1 MKKYLLCI
9 FIIISLLCF
18 NGCSLFEEYYPEEE
32 LFVRSGFDTHI
43 YQYSGDV
50 KIYDGV
56 DHSDSL
62 VLRNEDG
69 EFGKELFIDSYTIL
83 EGHFQFFAWNDFKL
97 FILKNGLF
105 YVFDIKSYSYP
116 PVDDD
121 GNETFEFSVYTK
133 EDFKALYPDYQ
144 SYDWVKCTSPENFNE
159 DLNTERTWIVNSHTP
174 FSIPENAILREY
186 TEYTEDIDGKNLIK
200 GKISICTDRASL
212 KFDELLM
219 NTWIN
224 PIKDDKYFD
233 KLNKYVFE
241 EDFLVYN
248 DDFYYFYDNEK
259 IGDKDTDTYYHDYL
273 KIFAYDAE
281 RMILYFYI
289 CY

>member
-18 NGCSLFEEYYPEEE
+18 NGCSLFDSYYPEEE

-69 EFGKELFIDSYTIL
+69 EFEKEPFIDSYTIL
-83 EGHFQFFAWNDFKL
+83 DGHFQYFAWDDYKL
-97 FILKNGLF
+97 FILKNNLY

-121 GNETFEFSVYTK
+121 GNKNYELLMYTEEEFR
-133 EDFKALYPDYQ
+133 ALYPYYT
-144 SYDWVKCTSPENFNE
+144 SFEWIKCITPDNSEE
-159 DLNTERTWIVNSHTP
+159 DLSIERKWMLSKLLP
-174 FSIPENAILREY
+174 FSLPDNAKLRDY
-186 TEYTEDIDGKNLIK
+186 TEYTAEDKTQNYIK
-200 GKISICTDRASL
+200 GKVAICIDDLSMQFHDRIVNEWT
-212 KFDELLM
+212 KPVE
-219 NTWIN
+219 N
-224 PIKDDKYFD
+224 DKYFD
-233 KLNKYVFE
+233 KLNEYVFE

-248 DDFYYFYDNEK
+248 DDYYYFYENK
-259 IGDKDTDTYYHDYL
+259 RIGSKNTDTYYQDYL
-273 KIFAYDAE
+273 SVFAYDADM
-281 RMILYFYI
+281 MILYFYI